1 MSKVP
6 HIESLLIPGGNAF
19 RITEIY
25 SSASIQVYQCKTPL
39 CNELGQKQDLKL
51 YRNYYDRII
60 RLS

>member
-6 HIESLLIPGGNAF
+6 PHGKLILGGNAF
-19 RITEIY
+19 RVTGIY
-25 SSASIQVYQCKTPL
+25 SSAAMQVHQCKTPL
-39 CNELGQKQDLKL
+39 CSELGQKQDLKL